1 MRRGGG
7 EVLRGAKRV
16 TVGARRSGGQAVRDM
31 TASAPM
37 AEWQR
42 LDVRSLGG
50 GALDVG
56 GDAGLV
62 RAGKR
67 RFLVHANYDALL
79 HYNCAHDYAVAVGIL
94 AGREGL

>member
-1 MRRGGG
+1 M
-7 EVLRGAKRV
+7 LGAKRV
-16 TVGARRSGGQAVRDM
+16 TVGAQRSGGRAMPDM

-42 LDVRSLGG
+42 LGVRSLDG
-50 GALDVG
+50 GALGVG

-79 HYNCAHDYAVAVGIL
+79 HYNGAHH
-94 AGREGL
+94 